1 MNTKP
6 CPICRENH
14 DPARGLSWDG
24 MGLNSCGMYRSRIAT
39 FAPEYREHGEKMA
52 RAVNSH
58 DAMRRA
64 LAELLAEIQHV
75 DADGDGPEWSSMT
88 PAEFDAMIVRADEA
102 LAAAGGDPGRE

>member
-14 DPARGLSWDG
+14 DPARGLS
-24 MGLNSCGMYRSRIAT
+24 L
-39 FAPEYREHGEKMA
+39 
-52 RAVNSH
+52 

-75 DADGDGPEWSSMT
+75 DGEPGMELSSLSR
-88 PAEFDAMIVRADEA
+88 AEFDAMIVRADEA

>member
-1 MNTKP
+1 MNAKP

-24 MGLNSCGMYRSRIAT
+24 MGLNSCGMYRDRIAT
-39 FAPEYREHGEKMA
+39 FQPDYRQHGAAIA

-75 DADGDGPEWSSMT
+75 DGEPGMELSSLSR
-88 PAEFDAMIVRADEA
+88 AEFDAMIVRADEA

>member
-1 MNTKP
+1 MNTQP
-6 CPICRENH
+6 CPICREIH
-14 DPARGLSWDG
+14 DPARGLSLDG
-24 MGLNSCGMYRSRIAT
+24 KGLNSCGMYRDRIAT
-39 FAPEYREHGEKMA
+39 FQPDYRQHGAAIA

-75 DADGDGPEWSSMT
+75 DGEPGMELSSLSR
-88 PAEFDAMIVRADEA
+88 AEFDAMIVRADEA